1 MRYNTLLFDVDD
13 TILDFKAAELQGL
26 SKLFG
31 NQGYELTDELL
42 SSYQI
47 LNQQLWKEY
56 EENKRTR
63 EEVLNTRFGLFFE

>member
-47 LNQQLWKEY
+47 LNQQLWKDY
-56 EENKRTR
+56 E
-63 EEVLNTRFGLFFE
+63 

>member
-31 NQGYELTDELL
+31 NQGYKLTDELL
-42 SSYQI
+42 S
-47 LNQQLWKEY
+47 
-56 EENKRTR
+56 
-63 EEVLNTRFGLFFE
+63 